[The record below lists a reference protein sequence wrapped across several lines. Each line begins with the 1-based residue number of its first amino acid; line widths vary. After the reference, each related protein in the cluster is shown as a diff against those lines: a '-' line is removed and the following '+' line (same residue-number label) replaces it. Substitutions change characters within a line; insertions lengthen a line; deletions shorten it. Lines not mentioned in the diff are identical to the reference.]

1 MDNELAKERLKELKD
16 YATINNIPILRPQT
30 ALLLAQKV
38 KEAKPNKI
46 LEIGTAVGYSGI
58 IMLTECDAK
67 LVTIEKDDNSAK
79 IARDNFDY
87 VGYGDRVNILCG
99 DAINFLP
106 DIKEKFDFIFLD
118 GPKGQYVKYLPYLA
132 SMLNVDGTLFSD
144 NVLYRG
150 MVNGKIPVDKKKKTL
165 VKNLRLFL
173 EELSLNDGFE
183 SQTLDIEDGVS
194 IAKKIK

>member
-16 YATINNIPILRPQT
+16 YAIINNIPILRPQT

>member
-16 YATINNIPILRPQT
+16 YAIMNNIPILRPQT

-132 SMLNVDGTLFSD
+132 SMLNVGGTLFSD